1 MSNSNPVYGEHT
13 EMVDKLLDLLTLLEE
28 HGNTIINDIKEST
41 EKPIIKEKMKEK
53 IKKFN
58 ELFNKINTILNIS
71 NLNCLVSKSKY
82 ESIIQF
88 IELHNKILEKEQAY
102 NSKIS
107 SLAHDLNEISK
118 TNQKIEVKKT

>member
-1 MSNSNPVYGEHT
+1 M
-13 EMVDKLLDLLTLLEE
+13 LLEFIY
-28 HGNTIINDIKEST
+28 T
-41 EKPIIKEKMKEK
+41 EK

-58 ELFNKINTILNIS
+58 ELFNKINTNLNNS

-82 ESIIQF
+82 ETIIQF
-88 IELHNKILEKEQAY
+88 IELHNKIVEKEAAY

-118 TNQKIEVKKT
+118 TNQSAEKKKI